1 VSLRAYNKMTL
12 HSSGLFSVR
21 TASGCIDNTLVLPV
35 SPFLPDEKT
44 LAFVATIHSVRGSKR
59 DDSES
64 VRIFFWAGLDSDR
77 DNKGGTGRTHFA
89 SQPTRNNCLDKCEVL

>member
-1 VSLRAYNKMTL
+1 MTL

-44 LAFVATIHSVRGSKR
+44 LAFVATIHFVRGFILLEALRLIRKR
-59 DDSES
+59 
-64 VRIFFWAGLDSDR
+64 
-77 DNKGGTGRTHFA
+77 TY
-89 SQPTRNNCLDKCEVL
+89 

>member
-1 VSLRAYNKMTL
+1 MTL

-44 LAFVATIHSVRGSKR
+44 LAFVATIHFVRGSKFLEAKR
-59 DDSES
+59 
-64 VRIFFWAGLDSDR
+64 
-77 DNKGGTGRTHFA
+77 
-89 SQPTRNNCLDKCEVL
+89 